1 MILVVDLDQLLLKYN
16 VTKNDLQRLCNQK
29 LLVHLHKHIEY
40 YEEVGRYLELTE
52 QEIMDIRKEETCE
65 SSRRMA
71 TLNKWQSKN
80 EHDATYLV
88 LVERFIEMEDR
99 VLAEAV
105 IRYHKAHVHED
116 LAQLNAYTEKVHPN
130 WKTLS
135 KEKREEIIREL
146 ELAYRNIR
154 IAYSDVV
161 LDVEVLFEKCNVDPR
176 DVKLKLK
183 SYIKG
188 QLTVNNSDDSRA
200 LSEVPN
206 DMHDIFSYI
215 DDHTSWINYD
225 LLEIVIK
232 KFGNDEAKNLLGN
245 YKKDHL
251 IPYIKRPLFEVPTH
265 SFITK
270 PISQSIEA
278 SLMIY
283 DDVELTI
290 REALMIEQKLAK
302 FLEISTQLIGY
313 DGGSVKLLFRMPKWV
328 YDSASPDT
336 PLRQYVKLDEASQ
349 SYVIDADVI
358 TIL

>member
-1 MILVVDLDQLLLKYN
+1 MVDLDQLLPKYN
-16 VTKNDLQRLCNQK
+16 VTKNDLQRLCNQE
-29 LLVHLHKHIEY
+29 LLVHLHKHIEC
-40 YEEVGRYLELTE
+40 YEEVGRCLGLTR

-65 SSRRMA
+65 DSRRMA
-71 TLNKWQSKN
+71 VLDKWQSKN

-105 IRYHKAHVHED
+105 IRYHKEHVRED
-116 LAQLNAYTEKVHPN
+116 LAQLNAYTKKVHPN
-130 WKTLS
+130 WQTLS
-135 KEKREEIIREL
+135 KEERKDIIREL

-154 IAYSDVV
+154 NAYSNVV
-161 LDVEVLFEKCNVDPR
+161 VDVEVLFKKCNVDPR

-188 QLTVNNSDDSRA
+188 QLMVNRDSDDSRA

-206 DMHDIFSYI
+206 DMCDIFSYI
-215 DDHTSWINYD
+215 IDYTSWINYD

-232 KFGNDEAKNLLGN
+232 KFGSDEAKNLLGN

-251 IPYIKRPLFEVPTH
+251 IPYIKRPLFEVPTR

-270 PISQSIEA
+270 PISESIEA
-278 SLMIY
+278 SLMIH

-290 REALMIEQKLAK
+290 REALMIEQKLKK
-302 FLEISTQLIGY
+302 FLEISMQLVGY